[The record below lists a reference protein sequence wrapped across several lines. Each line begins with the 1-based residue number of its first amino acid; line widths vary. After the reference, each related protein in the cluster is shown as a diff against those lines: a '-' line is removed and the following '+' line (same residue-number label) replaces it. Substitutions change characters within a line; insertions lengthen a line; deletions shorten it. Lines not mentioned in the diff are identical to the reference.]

1 MRADSPASRRS
12 MNHGLRCCDLQ
23 VALTN
28 ILKELWW
35 SDNQVD
41 QRPDKREEGT
51 NCRACHEESVVNTAP
66 GVSIGPINK
75 CDPDN
80 QKNDGKKV
88 GDDVHGKLSIP
99 SLGMSYLA
107 C

>member
-1 MRADSPASRRS
+1 VRADSPASSRTV
-12 MNHGLRCCDLQ
+12 NNCLRCCDLE
-23 VALTN
+23 VALSD
-28 ILKELWW
+28 ILEELWW
-35 SDNQVD
+35 SNNHVH
-41 QRPDKREEGT
+41 QRTNERKEGT
-51 NCRACHEESVVNTAP
+51 NGCARHEESVVNPAP

-88 GDDVHGKLSIP
+88 GDYVHGKLSIP